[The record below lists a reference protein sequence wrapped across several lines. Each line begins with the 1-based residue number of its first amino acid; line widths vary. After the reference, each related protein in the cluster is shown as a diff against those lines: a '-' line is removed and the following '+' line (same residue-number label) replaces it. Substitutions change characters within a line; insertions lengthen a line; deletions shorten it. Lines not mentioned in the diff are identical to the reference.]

1 MVFYIFLFLLFG
13 KIFFNH
19 LFSFISFGKMYIFFL
34 LIFISI
40 IWQNLIFLKFIFIF
54 IICAKYIFFIIYFHF
69 YPLAKTGWFLVPS
82 AATCGRQLPTNH
94 PVAALA
100 LAVRVAKC
108 ICSNCQIYLW
118 TFSNILVKI
127 AKYICILVQ
136 ISNCIC
142 PNQTTNHPVAAENFF
157 LATFP
162 GYSKLLTGCQWQRK
176 KW

>member
-1 MVFYIFLFLLFG
+1 M
-13 KIFFNH
+13 
-19 LFSFISFGKMYIFFL
+19 
-34 LIFISI
+34 
-40 IWQNLIFLKFIFIF
+40 
-54 IICAKYIFFIIYFHF
+54 IYFHF
-69 YPLAKTGWFLVPS
+69 YHLAKCCLMIYFNFYHLAKCIHNFINFHFYHCQIYILFIIFFYFYPFAKTGWFLVPS

-118 TFSNILVKI
+118 RFSNILVKI
-127 AKYICILVQ
+127 AQYICILVQ